1 MEVIGNNL
9 YEPRDNPSL
18 AFEMGGITA
27 RRKIAR
33 MELDLIR
40 PLERSAPA
48 LAMMDSLEVV
58 EECCV
63 DVMLEL
69 SLGLSSDEV
78 ECKKWVGETNET
90 VIVKKPKI
98 EEGPM
103 PYCLKVISMVFI
115 GPKDYCYAYMT
126 S

>member
-9 YEPRDNPSL
+9 YEPKVNLSL
-18 AFEMGGITA
+18 AFKMGGVTA
-27 RRKIAR
+27 K
-33 MELDLIR
+33 
-40 PLERSAPA
+40 RSAPA

-63 DVMLEL
+63 DVRLEL

-78 ECKKWVGETNET
+78 ECKKWVGKTNET

-103 PYCLKVISMVFI
+103 PYYLKVISIVFI
-115 GPKDYCYAYMT
+115 GPKYYCYAYMM